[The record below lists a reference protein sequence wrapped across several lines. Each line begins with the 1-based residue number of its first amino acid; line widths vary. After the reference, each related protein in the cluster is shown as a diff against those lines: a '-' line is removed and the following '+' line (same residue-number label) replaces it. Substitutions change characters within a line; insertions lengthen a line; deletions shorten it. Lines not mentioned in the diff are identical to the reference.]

1 MDDGWISGSWQLF
14 HKINNNEATQKTLR
28 EHRDGL
34 IWSFIK
40 FIIIASTDYCTVYLG
55 AIHKRRLLKGGGGHE
70 IEKMGRRRL
79 WMAP

>member
-1 MDDGWISGSWQLF
+1 MR
-14 HKINNNEATQKTLR
+14 ATQKTLR

-55 AIHKRRLLKGGGGHE
+55 VIQQLRGHEEGEGGHQKVK
-70 IEKMGRRRL
+70 KMGQK
-79 WMAP
+79 WST